1 MDYNRWE
8 TFDLRAECTNRRLSA
23 VGNKFCL
30 VRRLVEY
37 DVEKR
42 SAKVSVFNKYNDPE
56 GLRERQY
63 IEEEIGFKR
72 WAHITVSDAEIDYHT
87 RQIAKATAE
96 KRTGAEALVVERKE
110 ALLGVEKRVK
120 GLPLKNE
127 GEEDA
132 MEVDGV
138 PISTVDWMLK
148 RYNVN

>member
-23 VGNKFCL
+23 VGNKFGL
-30 VRRLVEY
+30 VRRLVED

-42 SAKVSVFNKYNDPE
+42 GANVSIFDKYNDPE
-56 GLRERQY
+56 GVGERQY

-72 WAHITVSDAEIDYHT
+72 WAHVTVSDAEIDYHT

-96 KRTGAEALVVERKE
+96 KRTGVEALVIERKE

-120 GLPLKNE
+120 GLPVKIE

-132 MEVDGV
+132 MEVDSA
-138 PISTVDWMLK
+138 PIPTVDWMLK
-148 RYNVN
+148 CYNVN